1 MQLLSLH
8 PPPSSHLINPFFQ
21 YLLPLHVRSSSTSP
35 WRCMF
40 ISHLV
45 KVVTITCHRFSG
57 QSYENNPSAL
67 MSFDIVDS
75 YRLPSAKIYRSSM
88 LCNQSSS
95 IISGVTDFSEWM
107 MDFFLVCGPLT
118 FLLMWYVKLKAHKL
132 SDVGAQIQPLN
143 LLNCSPDFFIFW
155 VNLSLTLMFYAT
167 IRLNQPGL
175 EILTTYLPDK
185 NQIDPNRFRILGP
198 MLIPGRK

>member
-1 MQLLSLH
+1 MDWNICNTENWPSSMQLLSLH
-8 PPPSSHLINPFFQ
+8 PPLSSHLINPFFQ

-57 QSYENNPSAL
+57 QSYENNSPAL

-107 MDFFLVCGPLT
+107 MDFFLVCGPLRS
-118 FLLMWYVKLKAHKL
+118 LLMWYVKLKAHKL

-143 LLNCSPDFFIFW
+143 LLKLFSWFLHFLGELVLNLNVFCHYKIKPAW
-155 VNLSLTLMFYAT
+155 VRNINYIST
-167 IRLNQPGL
+167 R
-175 EILTTYLPDK
+175 
-185 NQIDPNRFRILGP
+185 
-198 MLIPGRK
+198 